1 MPFWSIRVSVFLI
14 LDGLNF
20 LISGESFDIIFNGV
34 FSVKN
39 SFFLKFNAYIAG
51 INPTIP
57 TLSIKFYYQS
67 FEISSMEVFS
77 CEYFNGK

>member
-1 MPFWSIRVSVFLI
+1 VQFLI

-51 INPTIP
+51 FNPTIP
-57 TLSIKFYYQS
+57 
-67 FEISSMEVFS
+67 
-77 CEYFNGK
+77 